1 MKTNVW
7 LRSLS
12 KTYPR
17 ISKILQETS
26 KPQTKSAQGR
36 ATRVRACNYIKIATG
51 RPASTKN
58 SNTHCAGCIK
68 C

>member
-26 KPQTKSAQGR
+26 KPQTKIPLAP
-36 ATRVRACNYIKIATG
+36 AT
-51 RPASTKN
+51 PEQL
-58 SNTHCAGCIK
+58 
-68 C
+68 